1 MRAICKRETSMMQ
14 FAIPVQI
21 RDRIQD
27 RLKAFWSRRVP
38 WQRWSLSILAGM
50 FVWPFVMTL
59 VYGIVPP
66 PISNLQFFRLF
77 SGNGLNKDWVSLNEM
92 SPNLYRAVVA
102 SEDARFCT
110 HHGVDWVEFQEAVE
124 DATDDKE
131 GPTRGASTISMQT
144 AKNLFLWDGRSL
156 FRKVLEMPVALWMD
170 MIWTKRRMI
179 EVYLNIV
186 EWGPGVY
193 GAEAAS
199 QFHFKKP
206 AAKLTR
212 REAALLAAVL
222 PNPIKRS
229 AGKPSRR
236 VKAIASRI
244 QFRMGGMDAY
254 LTCISK

>member
-14 FAIPVQI
+14 FAIPN
-21 RDRIQD
+21 
-27 RLKAFWSRRVP
+27 RLKAFWSKRVP
-38 WQRWSLSILAGM
+38 WQRWSLSILGCM
-50 FVWPFVMTL
+50 FTWPIVMTL

-66 PISNLQFFRLF
+66 PITNLQLLRLF
-77 SGNGLNKDWVSLNEM
+77 SGNGLNKDWVRLDQM
-92 SPNLYRAVVA
+92 SPNLYRAVIA
-102 SEDARFCT
+102 SEDARFCS

-144 AKNLFLWDGRSL
+144 AKNLFLWDGHS
-156 FRKVLEMPVALWMD
+156 FVRKVLEMPIALWMD
-170 MIWTKRRMI
+170 FIWTKRRMI
-179 EVYLNIV
+179 EIYLNSV
-186 EWGPGVY
+186 EWAPGVY

-199 QFHFKKP
+199 QFHFKKS
-206 AAKLTR
+206 AAKLSR

-244 QFRMGGMDAY
+244 QFRMGAMDAY